1 MIDND
6 SLTALIRA
14 EIPDAQ
20 VHIVDRT
27 GTMDHFNVTVR
38 SQAFA
43 EKTLIEQHQLV
54 YGALKAALK
63 DGRVHAVELKTL
75 PLGLGGPSIPQGDR
89 YS

>member
-1 MIDND
+1 MIDNT

-14 EIPDAQ
+14 QMPDAN
-20 VHIVDRT
+20 VEIVDRT

-43 EKTLIEQHQLV
+43 GKTLIEQHQLV
-54 YGALKAALK
+54 YGSLKAALK

-75 PLGLGGPSIPQGDR
+75 LPEN
-89 YS
+89 